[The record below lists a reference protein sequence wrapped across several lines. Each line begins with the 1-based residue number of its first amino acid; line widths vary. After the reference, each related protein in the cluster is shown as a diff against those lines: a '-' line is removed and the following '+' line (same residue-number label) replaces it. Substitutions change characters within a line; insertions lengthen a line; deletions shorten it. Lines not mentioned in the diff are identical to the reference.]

1 MKTTIKDIARIAEV
15 APSTVSRA
23 INGRA
28 GVSKTVS
35 RKILKICEKL
45 NYKPNNTARNLVL
58 GETGNIG
65 FMMNRTHSPIFSDLF
80 YSEVLSGIELECEKN
95 DYNLLFSTFKQ
106 NKKENKQNTKGNQY
120 KLPKIVADN
129 KVDGIIL
136 AGYGLDNQILNGLS
150 DSKFPAVL
158 IDNGFQSTG
167 IDLIQVDNLKGGMIA
182 TNYLIDKGHRNI
194 AYIGGSMTNISFR
207 DRFRGFQI
215 ALSEN
220 NIKDKH
226 NLIKVND
233 LSWGFDAMKE
243 LLKES
248 SFTALFACND
258 LTALNAISVMRGQGI
273 EPGSDIEIIG
283 FDDIITAANFNPP
296 LTTIKVKKEDMGRI
310 AARKL
315 FERLNNNT
323 EEYKGMTTLVPVEL
337 VKRGTA

>member
-1 MKTTIKDIARIAEV
+1 
-15 APSTVSRA
+15 
-23 INGRA
+23 
-28 GVSKTVS
+28 
-35 RKILKICEKL
+35 
-45 NYKPNNTARNLVL
+45 
-58 GETGNIG
+58 
-65 FMMNRTHSPIFSDLF
+65 
-80 YSEVLSGIELECEKN
+80 
-95 DYNLLFSTFKQ
+95 
-106 NKKENKQNTKGNQY
+106 
-120 KLPKIVADN
+120 
-129 KVDGIIL
+129 
-136 AGYGLDNQILNGLS
+136 
-150 DSKFPAVL
+150 
-158 IDNGFQSTG
+158 
-167 IDLIQVDNLKGGMIA
+167 MIA

-220 NIKDKH
+220 NITDKH